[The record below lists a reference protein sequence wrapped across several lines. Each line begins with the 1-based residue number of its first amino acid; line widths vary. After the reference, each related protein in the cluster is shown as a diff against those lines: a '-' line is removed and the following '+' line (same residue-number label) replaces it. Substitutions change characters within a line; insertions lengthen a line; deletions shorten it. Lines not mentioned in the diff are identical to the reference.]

1 MIGNPTFRTLGL
13 QAERILA
20 SRDAQG
26 MKTPEPFR
34 ALVAE
39 LNDVYPDPYLISDI
53 ADVVRQNTGFY
64 LEPDDPLLILLRDSL
79 KAIGQ
84 VMNASKG
91 AFH

>member
-1 MIGNPTFRTLGL
+1 MIGNPTFRSLALHG
-13 QAERILA
+13 ERILS

-39 LNDVYPDPYLISDI
+39 LNDLYPDPYAIAEI
-53 ADVVRQNTGFY
+53 ADTVRRNTNYY
-64 LEPDDPLLILLRDSL
+64 LEGDDPLLALLRDSL
-79 KAIGQ
+79 KAIGE